1 MAVYSVSEL
10 NSYLKELLERD
21 ILLQDIWIAGEVANL
36 ARPGSGHSYFTLRDA
51 NSSLRC
57 VMFRNGHGG
66 EHLANG
72 ASVIAHGRISIYE
85 VRGDLQLIVDIVQP
99 EGVGELQLRLEQ
111 LKLKL
116 EKEGLF
122 EPSRKRP
129 LPAFPRRIGVITS
142 PSGAVWHDIQNVIG
156 RRYPLVEL
164 VLAPTAVQGE
174 EAVPGIVEAFEA
186 MAQEPDI
193 DVIIPA
199 IVRALRELPERAPA
213 DVILL
218 ARGGGSLE
226 DLWPFNEEAVARAIY
241 ASRAPVITGIGHETD
256 FTIADL
262 VADRRAP
269 TPSAAAELAVPD
281 VAELASRA
289 RLLEQALTSSMM
301 GHISAR
307 TEALAQLKS
316 RLARSRPN
324 LDSLRLHIDDLLRE
338 AGSHLRHHLEV
349 QRQRMESLRLRLGA
363 LSPLQTLRR
372 GYAIVQLHQSSAVVT
387 DAVQASAGAA
397 LDITLSRGTLEAL
410 VTAGQLA
417 GGQGGFALHARVG
430 GDHRIGDGG

>member
-51 NSSLRC
+51 SSSLRC

-66 EHLANG
+66 EHLASG
-72 ASVIAHGRISIYE
+72 ASVIAHGRVSIYE
-85 VRGDLQLIVDIVQP
+85 VRGDLQFIVDIVQP
-99 EGVGELQLRLEQ
+99 EGVGELQLKLEQ
-111 LKLKL
+111 LKLQL

-164 VLAPTAVQGE
+164 ALAPTAVQGE
-174 EAVPGIVEAFEA
+174 EAVPGIVEAFQA
-186 MAQEPDI
+186 LAQEADI
-193 DVIIPA
+193 DVII
-199 IVRALRELPERAPA
+199 
-213 DVILL
+213 L

-241 ASRAPVITGIGHETD
+241 SSRVPVITGIGHETD

-281 VAELASRA
+281 AAELAARA
-289 RLLEQALTSSMM
+289 RSLEQALTFSMM

-307 TEALAQLKS
+307 TEALAQLKA
-316 RLARSRPN
+316 RLARGRPN
-324 LDSLRLHIDDLLRE
+324 LDSLRLRIDDLLRS
-338 AGSHLRHHLEV
+338 AASHLRYHLEF
-349 QRQRMESLRLRLGA
+349 QRQSMEALRLRLYA

-372 GYAIVQLHQSSAVVT
+372 GYAIAQLRQSGAVVT
-387 DAVQASAGAA
+387 DAAQAGAGDA
-397 LDITLSRGTLEAL
+397 LDITLSQGTLEAM
-410 VTAGQLA
+410 VTT
-417 GGQGGFALHARVG
+417 ARPA
-430 GDHRIGDGG
+430 DGKDSPAPSDSAARSRTKAPGRA

>member
-193 DVIIPA
+193 DVII
-199 IVRALRELPERAPA
+199 
-213 DVILL
+213 L

-417 GGQGGFALHARVG
+417 GGQDAVASPQSRPDSTTTPDGTARPQA
-430 GDHRIGDGG
+430 RTPETA